1 MTAQGKPH
9 GNTGRK
15 NPHGKVAYSTLSK
28 EEQLSYMRE
37 VNKKS
42 YLKKVGGKLS
52 RRSPLDMT
60 DELRKQ
66 YYRDK
71 ASLRATR
78 AKKARF
84 NDEFTNLVVKEA
96 HELRKLRNKITGID
110 WHVDHVEP
118 LNGKDVCGLH
128 IWSNLQVIPK
138 LLNLKKGATRAVS
151 N

>member
-1 MTAQGKPH
+1 MTKKGLPH

-28 EEQLSYMRE
+28 EEKLEYMRE
-37 VNKKS
+37 VNRKS
-42 YLKKVGGKLS
+42 YLKKVGGVLS
-52 RRSPLDMT
+52 RRSPLIMT

-71 ASLRATR
+71 ACMRATR

-84 NDEFTNLVVKEA
+84 YDELTSLVVKEA
-96 HELRKLRNKITGID
+96 HDLRKLRNKCTGIE
-110 WHVDHVEP
+110 WHVDHIEP
-118 LNGKDVCGLH
+118 LKGKDVCGLH
-128 IWSNLQVIPK
+128 IWNNLQVIPK
-138 LLNLKKGATRAVS
+138 IINLQKGATRALP